1 MYMYIHTGAL
11 ELILCH
17 CVCVC
22 HSQLVPYRDS
32 KLTLLFKNTFDGE
45 GKVRMVVCVSPHTE
59 DYDESIVSAAAA
71 ATIRVAVGLCVSTS
85 TSCIIIIHVYIY
97 DVQWYY
103 E

>member
-1 MYMYIHTGAL
+1 MSL
-11 ELILCH
+11 

-59 DYDESIVSAAAA
+59 DYDESIVSTA
-71 ATIRVAVGLCVSTS
+71 ATVCVAVGLC
-85 TSCIIIIHVYIY
+85 

-103 E
+103 EWRTHWDKLYIYSTYIHV